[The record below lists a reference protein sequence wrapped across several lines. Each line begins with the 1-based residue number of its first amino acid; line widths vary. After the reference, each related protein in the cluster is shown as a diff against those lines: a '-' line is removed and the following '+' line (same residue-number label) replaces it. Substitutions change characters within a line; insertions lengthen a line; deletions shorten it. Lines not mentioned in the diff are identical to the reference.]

1 MAWQDDL
8 QENIRFGL
16 IEIIILALLSNKEMY
31 GYKLKHELYERS
43 NGVFKIKEGSLYGP
57 LYRMQQRNLIS
68 SHREIVEGKRF
79 RNYYRIEEA
88 GKEYL
93 EFALRDFKSVYSAT
107 DNILTDLLGDSYYEK
122 K

>member
-1 MAWQDDL
+1 MAWQDDV

-31 GYKLKHELYERS
+31 GYIIKSELYKRS

-68 SHREIVEGKRF
+68 SHREQVEGKRF
-79 RNYYRIEEA
+79 RNYYRIEES

-93 EFALRDFKSVYSAT
+93 AFAIRDFKAVYGAT
-107 DNILTDLLGDSYYEK
+107 DSMLVELLGDSYYE
-122 K
+122 